1 MSKTGP
7 LPLFMWKIEE
17 EEPPPFCR
25 TNSVS
30 LRKFRL
36 IAVHSRYAGVFF
48 SFFLRTP
55 THSCC
60 WNWDPVAVVVWC
72 ARQTSP
78 DFWPHYCIGAP
89 NESSLPRAQIIPLG
103 VMVVEGS
110 RADMPNIMTNNT
122 LPMG

>member
-1 MSKTGP
+1 MCQKQVLFSYTCGKSKKKSHH
-7 LPLFMWKIEE
+7 LFAT
-17 EEPPPFCR
+17 PTRFLCA
-25 TNSVS
+25 NFVL
-30 LRKFRL
+30 LRFIQDML
-36 IAVHSRYAGVFF
+36 GFF